1 MRLHVRL
8 LLSMSIWLFSTQ
20 LQCEIPLAHPTYME
34 RLSKKL
40 QDAYWLRWYRTHINA
55 NQTSLHADIKAEVR
69 AWQRINQMMQDPSH
83 PHFLLKEER
92 WPQENLP
99 EEAIFA
105 QPTVELWPILPL
117 HTEPTMSRT
126 SQ

>member
-20 LQCEIPLAHPTYME
+20 LQSEIPLVNPTYME
-34 RLSKKL
+34 CLTQKL
-40 QDAYWLRWYRTHINA
+40 QDAYWLRWYRTHINP
-55 NQTSLHADIKAEVR
+55 NQISLHADMKAELR
-69 AWQRINQMMQDPSH
+69 AWQRINQMAQYPSH
-83 PHFLLKEER
+83 PHSLLKEER

-117 HTEPTMSRT
+117 HTESTMSPT